1 MNSAPTS
8 KGVRV
13 ELSLEVPQ
21 TRMKSKQL
29 LFTSFTDISI
39 DDSDLVSI
47 SYAVDKNSQLVNRM
61 ILIFKENEGIF
72 NQITIFILL

>member
-13 ELSLEVPQ
+13 EVSLEMPK

-29 LFTSFTDISI
+29 LFTSFADISI
-39 DDSDLVSI
+39 DDSDLFSI
-47 SYAVDKNSQLVNRM
+47 SYAVDKISQLVNRM

-72 NQITIFILL
+72 S

>member
-13 ELSLEVPQ
+13 EVSLEAPQ

-39 DDSDLVSI
+39 DDSDLISI
-47 SYAVDKNSQLVNRM
+47 SYAVDKITQLVNRM

-72 NQITIFILL
+72 SHKLSLY

>member
-72 NQITIFILL
+72 SKITIFVLV